1 MEDKRLREHPESTLP
16 RRYRVLFYNKMWEQ
30 EFDFTDIP
38 IGEEFELVTDRKYM
52 QEADAVVFHMPGI
65 AETDPVLNNT
75 QKREGQLWV
84 FWSMECEENY
94 KWQQRPEVRG
104 LFDLMMTY
112 RMDSDVPV
120 PYFYPPYLDML
131 KRVPKPKTGFINAF
145 ISSGI
150 NESGRV
156 GYLQE
161 LMSYID
167 LHSYGKL
174 FNNRKLEEDEGV
186 ISKGRMMATYKFTI
200 AFENAIAKDYVTEK
214 FFHPLIVGSIPVYL
228 GAPNIEEFAPADHC
242 YINVNDFSSPGEL
255 ADYLVRLNNDDEL
268 CQQYMKWKNEPL
280 REDFIAVMNSIY
292 KHPIE
297 RVCRAVKAEMRKKGK
312 I

>member
-1 MEDKRLREHPESTLP
+1 MADETVSTAS
-16 RRYRVLFYNKMWEQ
+16 RKCMVLFYNKMFDQ

-38 IGEEFELVTDRKYM
+38 VEEEFELVTDRKYL

-65 AETDPVLNNT
+65 SETDHLLNGH
-75 QKREGQLWV
+75 QKKEGQLWV

-94 KWQQRPEVRG
+94 KWQQRPEVRSR
-104 LFDLMMTY
+104 FDLTMTY

-120 PYFYPPYLDML
+120 PYFYPPYLQML

-145 ISSGI
+145 ISSNI

-156 GYLQE
+156 GYLRE
-161 LMSYID
+161 LMSCID
-167 LHSYGKL
+167 VHSYGKL
-174 FNNRKLEEDEGV
+174 FNNRTMEADEGV

-228 GAPNIEEFAPADHC
+228 GAPNIEDFAPADHC
-242 YINVNDFSSPGEL
+242 YINVNDFASPREL
-255 ADYLVRLNNDDEL
+255 ADYLLRLNDDEEL
-268 CQQYMKWKNEPL
+268 CRQYMKWKDEPL
-280 REDFIAVMNSIY
+280 RERFVEVTNNIF

-297 RVCRAVKAEMRKKGK
+297 RVCRAVKAELERRSST
-312 I
+312 